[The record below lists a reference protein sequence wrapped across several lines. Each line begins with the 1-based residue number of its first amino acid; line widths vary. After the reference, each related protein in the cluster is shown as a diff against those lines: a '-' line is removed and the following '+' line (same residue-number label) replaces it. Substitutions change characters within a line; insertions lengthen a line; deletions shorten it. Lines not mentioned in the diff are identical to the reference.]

1 MQLDVWRVQRPMP
14 QAKQPDTRSPVA
26 RIASHSSPQSTPP
39 LPAKSRS
46 RLPRRRV
53 FPPPDS
59 SADPRSRPFLQPLP
73 GAGTAAPVQAFTKNM
88 GHDEAVVIQ
97 NSVKATSPP
106 KDHPGIYPCLDWSTM
121 QAYYGP
127 GVLPPAFF
135 NPGIA
140 CGHAPPPYVWGSQ
153 NMSLAAFGKPY
164 TAIYP
169 HAGGFLHPF
178 MPLMVNP
185 LSAEPAKSVSS
196 KDNSLNKKL
205 KEIDGTAG
213 STGSGHSEKTSVDC
227 SLEGSSD
234 GNNQKVSQTP
244 KKRSLDDRTT
254 SETCGAL
261 APDDKPGEPGRL
273 STLSNVRIPD
283 TTIKPCLSTGSD
295 FRVSGALSTEWPAKD
310 DKESKRERRKQS
322 NRESA
327 RRSRLR
333 KQAETEELARKVELL
348 TAENM
353 SLRREI
359 NKLTES
365 SQKLRMENSAMM
377 EKLADSTSDQA
388 QEASADHQTAAA
400 PPSARAVKNFLSV
413 MDGACASRGGSSS
426 RRMEHGAPRL
436 RQLLGS
442 GPLAADAVAAS

>member
-1 MQLDVWRVQRPMP
+1 
-14 QAKQPDTRSPVA
+14 
-26 RIASHSSPQSTPP
+26 
-39 LPAKSRS
+39 
-46 RLPRRRV
+46 
-53 FPPPDS
+53 
-59 SADPRSRPFLQPLP
+59 
-73 GAGTAAPVQAFTKNM
+73 M
-88 GHDEAVVIQ
+88 GHDEAVVVQ
-97 NSVKATSPP
+97 NSVKSTSPP
-106 KDHPGIYPCLDWSTM
+106 KDHPGTYPCLDWSTV

-127 GVLPPAFF
+127 GVLPPPFF

-140 CGHAPPPYVWGSQ
+140 CGHAPPAYVWGSQ
-153 NMSLAAFGKPY
+153 NMPLAAFGKPY

-196 KDNSLNKKL
+196 KDDSLNKKL
-205 KEIDGTAG
+205 KEIDGSAR

-227 SLEGSSD
+227 ILEGSSD
-234 GNNQKVSQTP
+234 GNNEKVSQTP
-244 KKRSLDDRTT
+244 KKRSLDDRKT
-254 SETCGAL
+254 SGAETCGAL

-283 TTIKPCLSTGSD
+283 TTVKSCLSTGSD
-295 FRVSGALSTEWPAKD
+295 FRVSGAPSTEWPAKD
-310 DKESKRERRKQS
+310 DKGSKRERRKQS

-353 SLRREI
+353 SLRSEI

-377 EKLADSTSDQA
+377 EELADSTPDQA
-388 QEASADHQTAAA
+388 QEASADHRTAAA
-400 PPSARAVKNFLSV
+400 PPSARVVKNFLSM
-413 MDGACASRGGSSS
+413 MDGASASRGGGS
-426 RRMEHGAPRL
+426 RRTEYGAPRL

>member
-213 STGSGHSEKTSVDC
+213 STGSGH
-227 SLEGSSD
+227 
-234 GNNQKVSQTP
+234 N
-244 KKRSLDDRTT
+244 
-254 SETCGAL
+254 
-261 APDDKPGEPGRL
+261 
-273 STLSNVRIPD
+273 